1 VSPRRRW
8 RRLTRGVLVALAV
21 TYCLFPLYF
30 MGVQSLKTGRENVT
44 GNAFIVTQPT
54 LDNYTTLFDR
64 PGQSRRLWGGGVRR
78 SYATWLTNTLAVFA
92 GALTISLGL
101 GILAAYALGHLR
113 PAGYRWWRRAIFATY
128 VVPHTIL
135 FVPLYQVVLQLGLD
149 DTLVTLMLV
158 YPTMALPFCIWIL
171 STYFEHLPREI
182 EEAALVEGASRRT
195 AFLRVILPMSRS
207 VIVAAGVF
215 TLGTVAADLTFAS
228 VFLLSRETQTVAVG
242 LAARGSIVDQPLAL
256 AGINVMAAPVV
267 LACALF
273 ARDYAR
279 GLTAAMVEGS

>member
-1 VSPRRRW
+1 MNPARWW
-8 RRLTRGVLVALAV
+8 RRVTRGVLVLLAAAF
-21 TYCLFPLYF
+21 CLFPIYF

-44 GNAFIVTQPT
+44 GRALIVTQPT
-54 LDNYTTLFDR
+54 LDNYRTLFDR
-64 PGQSRRLWGGGVRR
+64 PGPRRLFGGAVRR
-78 SYATWLTNTLAVFA
+78 NFAIWLGNTLLVLA
-92 GALTISLGL
+92 GAVAISLAL
-101 GILAAYALGHLR
+101 GTLAAYALGHLR

-149 DTLVTLMLV
+149 DTLTTLLLV

-195 AFLRVILPMSRS
+195 AFVRIILPMSRS
-207 VIVAAGVF
+207 VIVAAGIF

-228 VFLLSRETQTVAVG
+228 VFLVSRETQTVAVG
-242 LAARGSIVDQPLAL
+242 LATRGSIVEQPLAL

-279 GLTAAMVEGS
+279 GLTAAMLEGS

>member
-1 VSPRRRW
+1 MNPDRWW
-8 RRLTRGVLVALAV
+8 RRVTRGAFVLLAAAF
-21 TYCLFPLYF
+21 CLFPIYF
-30 MGVQSLKTGRENVT
+30 MGVQSLKTGRENLT
-44 GNAFIVTQPT
+44 GQVLIVSQPT
-54 LDNYTTLFDR
+54 LDNYWALFDR
-64 PGQSRRLWGGGVRR
+64 PGPRRLFGGAVRR
-78 SYATWLTNTLAVFA
+78 NFVTWLGNTLVVLA
-92 GALTISLGL
+92 GAVAISLAV

-149 DTLVTLMLV
+149 DTLTTLLLV

-182 EEAALVEGASRRT
+182 EEAAMVEGASRRT
-195 AFLRVILPMSRS
+195 AFLRIILPMSRS
-207 VIVAAGVF
+207 VIVAAGIF

-228 VFLLSRETQTVAVG
+228 VFLVSRETQTVAVG
-242 LAARGSIVDQPLAL
+242 LAARGSIVEQPLAL
-256 AGINVMAAPVV
+256 AGINVMATPVV

-279 GLTAAMVEGS
+279 GLTAAMLEGS

>member
-1 VSPRRRW
+1 MNPARWW
-8 RRLTRGVLVALAV
+8 RRVTRGVLVLLAAAF
-21 TYCLFPLYF
+21 CLFPIYF

-44 GNAFIVTQPT
+44 GQALIVTQPT
-54 LDNYTTLFDR
+54 LDNYWTLFDR
-64 PGQSRRLWGGGVRR
+64 PGPRRLFGGAVRR
-78 SYATWLTNTLAVFA
+78 NFAIWLGNTLLLLA
-92 GALTISLGL
+92 GAVAISLAL

-135 FVPLYQVVLQLGLD
+135 FVPLYQVVLRLGLD
-149 DTLVTLMLV
+149 DTLTTLLLV

-195 AFLRVILPMSRS
+195 AFVRIILPMSRS
-207 VIVAAGVF
+207 VIVAAGIF

-228 VFLLSRETQTVAVG
+228 VFLVSRETQTVAVG
-242 LAARGSIVDQPLAL
+242 LATRGSIVEQPLAL

-279 GLTAAMVEGS
+279 GLTAAMLEGS

>member
-1 VSPRRRW
+1 MNPARWW
-8 RRLTRGVLVALAV
+8 RRVTRGVLVLLAAAF
-21 TYCLFPLYF
+21 CLFPIYF

-44 GNAFIVTQPT
+44 GQALIVTQPT
-54 LDNYTTLFDR
+54 LDNYGTLFDR
-64 PGQSRRLWGGGVRR
+64 PGPRRLFGGAVRR
-78 SYATWLTNTLAVFA
+78 NFAIWLGNTLLLLA
-92 GALTISLGL
+92 GAVAISLAL

-135 FVPLYQVVLQLGLD
+135 FVPLYQVVLRLGLD
-149 DTLVTLMLV
+149 DTLTTLLLV

-195 AFLRVILPMSRS
+195 AFVRIILPMSRS
-207 VIVAAGVF
+207 VIVAAGIF

-228 VFLLSRETQTVAVG
+228 VFLVSRETQTVAVG
-242 LAARGSIVDQPLAL
+242 LATRGSIVEQPLAL

-279 GLTAAMVEGS
+279 GLTAAMLEGS

>member
-1 VSPRRRW
+1 MLAGSVAVS
-8 RRLTRGVLVALAV
+8 LAV
-21 TYCLFPLYF
+21 GT
-30 MGVQSLKTGRENVT
+30 
-44 GNAFIVTQPT
+44 
-54 LDNYTTLFDR
+54 
-64 PGQSRRLWGGGVRR
+64 
-78 SYATWLTNTLAVFA
+78 
-92 GALTISLGL
+92 
-101 GILAAYALGHLR
+101 LAAYALGHLR
-113 PAGYRWWRRAIFATY
+113 PPGYRWWRRAIFATY
-128 VVPHTIL
+128 VLPHTIL

-149 DTLVTLMLV
+149 DTLVTLLLV
-158 YPTMALPFCIWIL
+158 YPTMALPFCIWLL

-195 AFLRVILPMSRS
+195 AFVRIVLPMSRS
-207 VIVAAGVF
+207 VIVAAGIF

-228 VFLLSRETQTVAVG
+228 VFLVSRETQTVAVG

-256 AGINVMAAPVV
+256 AGVNVMAAPVV

>member
-1 VSPRRRW
+1 M
-8 RRLTRGVLVALAV
+8 ALAV
-21 TYCLFPLYF
+21 GYCVFPIYF
-30 MGVQSLKTGRENVT
+30 MGVQSLKTPRENVT
-44 GNAFIVTQPT
+44 GNALFVRQPT
-54 LDNYTTLFDR
+54 LDNYTTLFDW
-64 PGQSRRLWGGGVRR
+64 PGQTRRLFSGAVRR
-78 SYATWLTNTLAVFA
+78 NYATWLTNTLAVFA
-92 GALTISLGL
+92 GALAISLGL
-101 GILAAYALGHLR
+101 GILAAYGLGHLR
-113 PAGYRWWRRAIFATY
+113 PVGYRWWRRAIFATY

-135 FVPLYQVVLQLGLD
+135 FVPLYQVVLRLGLD
-149 DTLVTLMLV
+149 DTLTTLMLV

-171 STYFEHLPREI
+171 STYFEHLPREL

-195 AFLRVILPMSRS
+195 AFVRVILPMSRS

-242 LAARGSIVDQPLAL
+242 LAARGSIIDQPLAL

-279 GLTAAMVEGS
+279 GLTAAMVEGG